1 LKDVNMKKNLG
12 TSDRV
17 ARVLG
22 GGSLLTCGFLAALP
36 LAVRAAVFGT
46 MGVYLLMTALVG
58 TCAGYALM
66 GKSSCPPKAP
76 I

>member
-1 LKDVNMKKNLG
+1 MKKNVG
-12 TSDRV
+12 PSDRL

-22 GGSLLTCGFLAALP
+22 GASLLTCSFLAPLP
-36 LAVRAAVFGT
+36 LAVRAVVFGT
-46 MGVYLLMTALVG
+46 MGVYLLITALVG

-66 GKSSCPPKAP
+66 GKSTCSPKAP